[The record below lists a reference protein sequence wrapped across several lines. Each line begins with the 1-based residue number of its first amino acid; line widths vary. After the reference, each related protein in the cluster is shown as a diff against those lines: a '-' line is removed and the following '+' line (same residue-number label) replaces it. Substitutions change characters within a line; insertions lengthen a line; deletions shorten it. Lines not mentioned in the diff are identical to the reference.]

1 MVIPV
6 GGRFSVQQ
14 LVLVEKDGA
23 GRVTTRQ
30 LLPVAFVPL
39 TGGG

>member
-6 GGRFSVQQ
+6 GAVFLVQQ
-14 LVLVEKDGA
+14 LLLVEKLSDGTIRTEA
-23 GRVTTRQ
+23 

-39 TGGG
+39 TRQK

>member
-6 GGRFSVQQ
+6 GAAFMVQE
-14 LVLVEKDGA
+14 LMLVEKLSDGTI
-23 GRVTTRQ
+23 RTES

-39 TGGG
+39 TRQ